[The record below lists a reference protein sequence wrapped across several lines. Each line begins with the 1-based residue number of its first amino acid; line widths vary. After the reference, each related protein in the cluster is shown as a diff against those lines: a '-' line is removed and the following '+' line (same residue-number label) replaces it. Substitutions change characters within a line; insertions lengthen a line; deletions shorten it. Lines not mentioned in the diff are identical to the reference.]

1 MTTQSTRQRHR
12 WRTQQERAPS
22 YQPLESRH
30 RTLLKLRQRAYALDL
45 RCVLHAQRHRHYGT
59 FSTGM
64 CYEEAQ
70 IYNT

>member
-1 MTTQSTRQRHR
+1 VVYYPHVAGISVLSIVC
-12 WRTQQERAPS
+12 RARG
-22 YQPLESRH
+22 SRKH
-30 RTLLKLRQRAYALDL
+30 AFGALHALGPD
-45 RCVLHAQRHRHYGT
+45 AQRHRHYGT